1 MLFPQTLHAGTIRFN
16 ILLGSTKPESEIM
29 QEEIEVACRDANILD
44 FIQSLP
50 KFEFMLM
57 D

>member
-1 MLFPQTLHAGTIRFN
+1 
-16 ILLGSTKPESEIM
+16 M